1 VKTQAIRMRH
11 SVWALLAGSAALLLA
26 VILSLLLSR
35 SDAMAQPAAEVTALT
50 VDKRVSAATAAPGD
64 TLTYVIEIQET
75 ESPVTLWVTDTL
87 PNEVTYVPGSLDYF
101 GPPSASYG
109 FAGGVVTWTI
119 PSLSFGQTAL
129 ITFTVEISSELTY
142 AEVENIAQVDNGEQL
157 FEDSATTTVSIASGN
172 LDNAGTYKEV
182 SSSAAQP
189 GDVLTYTVSL
199 YNDDE
204 FDSALSPH
212 VTDVL
217 HPALTCIPGSLSVTP
232 DWGSIDCTGGTVT
245 WSADQIFPYQGVV
258 LQYSAQISTTY
269 VGVVTNTAEIVSSGQ
284 SFVRSTETDVGL
296 YSPFTFLP
304 VLKRQYPPV
313 PLLYSIPEPD
323 PDDNSYTVS
332 WSPVA
337 VAFDNYVLQE
347 ASDAGFTDV
356 TGEWVTTQTSKNFV
370 KGSLFGTFY
379 YRVRVDNS
387 SRWGQGPWSNVEAA
401 TAWGYFDN
409 FSNYQSGWP
418 REWEKT
424 RGALYQVRP
433 YEHPKCPGSDCEY
446 DEGDGYV
453 IARRSGSKPYAR
465 FGPEEAVPS
474 ENYEIELDAR
484 WWEAA
489 YFATYQI
496 IFGSDIDFDDYY
508 ALQVRINIVG
518 DSRDCDYSLIRHT
531 SSALAEDGTVSV
543 EGDKILQDWTGSSNI
558 NCNIGSKKGSSSF
571 DHWKIRRENDD
582 IIIWVNGKKLGEW
595 DDSAL
600 ATDRYFGVGATL
612 YEGFTP
618 SKPEFDNWSVVLR

>member
-1 VKTQAIRMRH
+1 VKIQAIRTRR
-11 SVWALLAGSAALLLA
+11 SVWALLAGSSALLLA
-26 VILSLLLSR
+26 VILLLLLFR
-35 SDAMAQPAAEVTALT
+35 SDAVAQPAADATDLIF
-50 VDKRVSAATAAPGD
+50 DKRVSAAAAAPGD

-75 ESPVTLWVTDTL
+75 GSAVTLWMTDTL
-87 PNEVTYVPGSLDYF
+87 PDEVTYVPDSLDYL
-101 GPPSASYG
+101 GPPDASYG
-109 FAGGVVTWTI
+109 YADGVVTWNI
-119 PSLSFGQTAL
+119 PSLSFNQTAL
-129 ITFTVEISSELTY
+129 ITFTVEISSEITY
-142 AEVENIAQVDNGEQL
+142 AEVENTAQVDNGAQL

-172 LDNAGTYKEV
+172 LDNAGTYKQV

-189 GDVLTYTVSL
+189 GDVLTYTVRL
-199 YNDDE
+199 YNDGTDP
-204 FDSALSPH
+204 ALSPH
-212 VTDVL
+212 LTDVL
-217 HPALTCIPGSLSVTP
+217 HPALTCIPGSLSASL
-232 DWGSIDCTGGTVT
+232 GSIDCTGGTIT
-245 WSADQIFPYQGVV
+245 WSHDQVYSSQQIM
-258 LQYSAQISTTY
+258 LHYSAQISATY
-269 VGVVTNTAEIVSSGQ
+269 EGVITNTAEIASSGQ

-296 YSPFTFLP
+296 YGPFTFLP

-313 PLLYSIPEPD
+313 PLLYPIPEPD

-332 WSPVA
+332 WSPVT

-356 TGEWVTTQTSKNFV
+356 TGEWETTQTLKNFV
-370 KGSLFGTFY
+370 KGSLFGSFY

-387 SRWGQGPWSNVEAA
+387 SRWGQGPWSNVEGA
-401 TAWGYFDN
+401 TAWGYSDN

-433 YEHPKCPGSDCEY
+433 YEHPKCPGDDCDY
-446 DEGDGYV
+446 DEGNGYV

-465 FGPEEAVPS
+465 FGPKELVPS
-474 ENYEIELDAR
+474 GDYEIEVDVR

-496 IFGSDIDFDDYY
+496 LFGSDKDFDEYY

-518 DSRDCDYSLIRHT
+518 DSRDCSYSLIRHT
-531 SSALAEDGTVSV
+531 SSALAEDGTLSV
-543 EGDKILQDWTGSSNI
+543 ESDKTLQDWSYSSNI
-558 NCNIGSKKGSSSF
+558 NCNIGSKKRSSSF
-571 DHWKIRRENDD
+571 DHWKIRRENDE
-582 IIIWVNGKKLGEW
+582 ITIWVNGKNLGDW
-595 DDSAL
+595 DDSKFGA
-600 ATDRYFGVGATL
+600 DRYFGVGATL